1 MGYQGISAKI
11 KIPGLK
17 IQQIIFTNKQK
28 LIYRLFGESLNGI
41 IRRVSNMNKKTPF
54 ATISQFNNPR

>member
-17 IQQIIFTNKQK
+17 IQQIIFANKQK

-41 IRRVSNMNKKTPF
+41 IRRVTDMNKKIHF
-54 ATISQFNNPR
+54 AIISKMR

>member
-41 IRRVSNMNKKTPF
+41 IRRVTDMNKKIHF
-54 ATISQFNNPR
+54 AIISKMR

>member
-41 IRRVSNMNKKTPF
+41 VRRVTDMNKKIHF
-54 ATISQFNNPR
+54 AIISKMR

>member
-28 LIYRLFGESLNGI
+28 LIYRLFGENLNGI
-41 IRRVSNMNKKTPF
+41 IRRVTDMNKKIHF
-54 ATISQFNNPR
+54 AIISKMR